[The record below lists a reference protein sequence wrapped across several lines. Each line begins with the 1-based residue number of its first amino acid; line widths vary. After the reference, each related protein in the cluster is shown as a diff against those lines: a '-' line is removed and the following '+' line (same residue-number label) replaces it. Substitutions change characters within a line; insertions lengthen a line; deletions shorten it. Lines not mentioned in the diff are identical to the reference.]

1 MVYVLL
7 LAGLILLCGGGE
19 FLVRGSV
26 GVAKRLGLSP
36 LLIGLTLVGFGTSS
50 PELVASVKAALAGAP
65 GIAVGN
71 VVGSNISNILLI
83 VGSTAIIMPIL
94 CSRLALK
101 RDGTVMLA
109 ATVLFGAVCYLG
121 FISRWIG
128 LGMFLALAGY
138 LLFCYFQERR
148 SSAAARLHEAEAAE
162 IEPMA
167 GSLGRNLAVALGGLA
182 AVLIGASLLVDSAIE
197 LARLAGVS
205 ETLIGLTVVAIGTSL
220 PELVAS
226 VIAALKRHAD
236 VAFGNILGSNLFNLF
251 GIMGVTAMV
260 KPIPV
265 PYEMLALDYW
275 VLLGASLLLI
285 GAATAGLC
293 IRRWQG
299 AIFVLLYAT
308 YLSYLYSTAV
318 TPVGPAL

>member
-1 MVYVLL
+1 MVYILL
-7 LAGLILLCGGGE
+7 LVGLILLCGGGE

-26 GVAKRLGLSP
+26 GVARHLGISQ

-50 PELVASVKAALAGAP
+50 PELVASVQAALAGAP
-65 GIAVGN
+65 GISVGN

-83 VGSTAIIMPIL
+83 VGSTAVIMPIL
-94 CSRLALK
+94 CSRFALK
-101 RDGTVMLA
+101 RDGTVMLL
-109 ATVLFGAVCYLG
+109 ATIIFGGVCYLG
-121 FISRWIG
+121 FITRAIG
-128 LGMFLALAGY
+128 LGLFLALAGY
-138 LLFCYFQERR
+138 LAFCYVQERR
-148 SSAAARLHEAEAAE
+148 STAAARLHEAEAAE
-162 IEPMA
+162 IEALP
-167 GSLGRNLAVALGGLA
+167 GSLTRNLLVALGGLV
-182 AVLIGASLLVDSAIE
+182 AVLVGASLLVSSAIE

-265 PYEMLALDYW
+265 PDEIMRLDYW

-285 GAATAGLC
+285 LAATFGLR

-299 AIFVLLYAT
+299 AIFVILYAT

-318 TPVGPAL
+318 TPVPAPV

>member
-1 MVYVLL
+1 MVYILL
-7 LAGLILLCGGGE
+7 LVGLILLCGGGE

-26 GVAKRLGLSP
+26 GVAKRLGISQ

-83 VGSTAIIMPIL
+83 VGSTAVIMPIL
-94 CSRLALK
+94 CSRFALK
-101 RDGTVMLA
+101 RDGTVMLV
-109 ATVLFGAVCYLG
+109 ATVIFGFVCYAG
-121 FISRWIG
+121 FITRWMG
-128 LGMFLALAGY
+128 LGLFLALVFY
-138 LLFCYFQERR
+138 LAFCYFQERR
-148 SSAAARLHEAEAAE
+148 STAAARLHEAEAAE
-162 IEPMA
+162 IEPLP
-167 GSLGRNLAVALGGLA
+167 GSLTRNLLVALGGLI
-182 AVLIGASLLVDSAIE
+182 AVLIGASLLVDSAIQ

-251 GIMGVTAMV
+251 GIMGVTALV
-260 KPIPV
+260 RPIPV
-265 PYEMLALDYW
+265 PHEILGLDYW

-285 GAATAGLC
+285 GAATVGLR

-299 AIFVLLYAT
+299 VVFVALYAT

-318 TPVGPAL
+318 APAAPAL